1 MAGPTEA
8 AGAALHDKHFP
19 NETPAYRNARD
30 QLLRA
35 ETALRR
41 QVEEVAALRRTL
53 PLGGEVPEDYRF
65 EEGPTDL
72 EASTPVRAVSLSE
85 LFTHGDTLVVYSF
98 MFGPAAAQP
107 CPMCTSML
115 DSLNGN
121 APHIRQRTALAVVAK
136 SPIERIRA
144 FARER
149 GWRNLRLLS
158 SHGNAYNRD
167 YFGEGADG
175 AQWPALNVFVRR
187 GGKVFHFYC
196 TELLFVP
203 SDPGQNGRHVD
214 MLWPLWNVLDLT
226 PEGRGSDW
234 YPKLRYGPA

>member
-1 MAGPTEA
+1 MTGPTEA
-8 AGAALHDKHFP
+8 APAALHDKHFP
-19 NETPAYRNARD
+19 NESPAYRQARN

-41 QVEEVAALRRTL
+41 QVEAVAALRRAL

-65 EEGPTDL
+65 EEGPADL
-72 EASTPVRAVSLSE
+72 REPGPVRTVRLSE
-85 LFTHGDTLVVYSF
+85 LFTRGDTVVLYSF
-98 MFGPAAAQP
+98 MYAPSAAQP

-115 DSLNGN
+115 DSLDGS
-121 APHIRQRTALAVVAK
+121 APHILQRTNLAVVAK
-136 SPIERIRA
+136 SPIERVRA
-144 FARER
+144 FGLAR

-158 SHGNAYNRD
+158 SHANSYNRD

-187 GGKVFHFYC
+187 GGKILHSYC

-203 SDPGQNGRHVD
+203 ADPGQNGRHVD
-214 MLWPLWNVLDLT
+214 LLWPLWNVLDLT

-234 YPKLRYGPA
+234 YPRLRYDA